1 MGKILNG
8 IKVKVIVSAVAFS
21 KNQQLVADLRSHFPD
36 AVVNDTGKRFSFE
49 ELVNYYQDADAV
61 ITGLERIDDKL
72 LDRLPKVKFIAKYG
86 VGLDNIDLEACKKR
100 SIGIGWTGGVNSRS
114 VAEMALGLMIMLS
127 RNLYV
132 TANELK
138 AGNWNKNG
146 GRSLSECTVGIIGV
160 GHIGKQLVQMLQP
173 FSKNVLLNDIV
184 DLTDFVKGT
193 AMRQVQKDEIF
204 RQADIIS
211 IHTPLTSETENMIN
225 RESLALMKLH
235 AIVINTARGGIV
247 NEGDLE
253 SALRA
258 GTIGGAALDVFME
271 EPPRNNGFLAIPNLI
286 TTPHIAG
293 NSKEAVL
300 SMGHSAIQ
308 HLVAFSSR
316 TTEERHI

>member
-1 MGKILNG
+1 M
-8 IKVKVIVSAVAFS
+8 KVIVSAVAFS
-21 KNQQLVADLRSHFPD
+21 KNQHLVTVLRSHFPD
-36 AVVNDTGKRFSFE
+36 AVVNEIGKRFSFD

-72 LDRLPKVKFIAKYG
+72 LDRLPKLKFISKYG

-114 VAEMALGLMIMLS
+114 VAEMTLGLMIMLS

-160 GHIGKQLVQMLQP
+160 GHIGKQLVQMLQL
-173 FSKNVLLNDIV
+173 FTKKILLNDIV
-184 DLTDFVKGT
+184 ELTDFVKGT

-225 RESLALMKLH
+225 RETLSLMKSH

-247 NEGDLE
+247 NEGDLAN
-253 SALRA
+253 ALRA
-258 GTIGGAALDVFME
+258 GTVGGAALDVFME
-271 EPPRNNGFLAIPNLI
+271 EPPRNAGFLAIPNLI
-286 TTPHIAG
+286 TTPHIGG
-293 NSKEAVL
+293 NSMEAVL
-300 SMGHSAIQ
+300 NMGYSAIN
-308 HLVAFSSR
+308 
-316 TTEERHI
+316 HILKFNL